1 MPNGGNGWINEDAIF
16 YRLNP
21 YDWRVSG
28 DVDQTHIPMSKIIT
42 FVVACTLVSQALA
55 QAPAQS
61 AESLYQKGLAAEKA
75 GDPAAARNFYTEAL
89 KADPKNANAR
99 FSLGQLKLTSGSIA
113 AKGREAK
120 FGAVM
125 IPVFQLDAATLKDSL
140 DALSLIIEKQS
151 KEEVTPN
158 FVIEDPKNLLGERKI
173 SLNLKNMPA
182 QAVMK
187 YLLDQ
192 TGAKVRYD
200 EHAVVISPR

>member
-1 MPNGGNGWINEDAIF
+1 MRNQEF

-21 YDWRVSG
+21 ADERVSG
-28 DVDQTHIPMSKIIT
+28 EVGQTHIPMSKIIT
-42 FVVACTLVSQALA
+42 FVVACTLVSQVLA
-55 QAPAQS
+55 QSPALV

-75 GDPAAARNFYTEAL
+75 GDPAAAKGFYTDAL
-89 KADPKNANAR
+89 KADPKNPNAR
-99 FSLGQLKLTSGSIA
+99 YSLGQLKLTSGSIA

-120 FGAVM
+120 FGAVA
-125 IPVFQLDAATLKDSL
+125 IPVIQLDGATLKESL
-140 DALSLIIEKQS
+140 DALGAIIEKQS

-158 FVIEDPKNLLGERKI
+158 FVIEDPKGLLADRKI
-173 SLNLKNMPA
+173 SLSLKNMPA

-200 EHAVVISPR
+200 EHAIVVSPR